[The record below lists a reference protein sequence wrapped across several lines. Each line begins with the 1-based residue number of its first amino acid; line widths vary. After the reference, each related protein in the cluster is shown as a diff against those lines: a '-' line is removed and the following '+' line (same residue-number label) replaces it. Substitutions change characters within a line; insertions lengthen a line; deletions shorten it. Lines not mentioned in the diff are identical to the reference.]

1 MQAIFLSFAIGWL
14 IQDPTIIIIRNSLK
28 STKSIIRTKKYQ
40 ILEKFVVAPFRTV
53 SFRAFDMFI
62 KQCC

>member
-1 MQAIFLSFAIGWL
+1 MKG
-14 IQDPTIIIIRNSLK
+14 PVIRLPSRRHGDRRVK
-28 STKSIIRTKKYQ
+28 KMSIIRTKKYQ